1 MTRNPSY
8 FYIFL
13 TVNLVSF
20 ICLEKWNLIGLRLTF
35 LITIVYC
42 RTIGIYSVFARILSN
57 MRPNNYACIRT
68 ALNCIENFLV
78 HLPDIQRG
86 PAASACSVISSCAA
100 DESEV
105 FRNVGRRPGCCCFC
119 HFLAALRQWSW
130 CRRAA
135 IVPAAPYPRVAEHS
149 YCSVRILS
157 RVCVQEVSYRSH
169 NTRRNAEK
177 WATILL
183 YDLQS
188 SQPKL

>member
-1 MTRNPSY
+1 
-8 FYIFL
+8 
-13 TVNLVSF
+13 
-20 ICLEKWNLIGLRLTF
+20 
-35 LITIVYC
+35 
-42 RTIGIYSVFARILSN
+42 
-57 MRPNNYACIRT
+57 MRSNNYAVSEQRLT
-68 ALNCIENFLV
+68 ALSTFSFIFQTSREEGC
-78 HLPDIQRG
+78 G

-135 IVPAAPYPRVAEHS
+135 IVPAAPYPRVAERS

-177 WATILL
+177 WAILL
-183 YDLQS
+183 LHDLQS
-188 SQPKL
+188 SRSYKVPVKSNSTIPTSW